1 MMSGMEVT
9 PWWQT
14 LIALV
19 MHSDQLLLHLA
30 TNQSHWIY
38 VVVFLILFC
47 ETGVIIAAF
56 LPGDSLLFFVGAL
69 AAQGELDLSLML
81 LLMFTAAV
89 LGGVLNYQVGH
100 WSSQRWLHGRASRWI
115 SQEALQ
121 SAQRFYAH
129 HGGKSLVLA
138 RFAPILRTFAP
149 FVAGLSHMPYL
160 LFTYY
165 NVLGALLW
173 ISSLTYL
180 GYFFGN
186 LPVVKNNLHYLLLA
200 IIGLL
205 LAIVGLSLLLPLV
218 KWWRRRRAANLQ
230 DHKP

>member
-1 MMSGMEVT
+1 MMSGVEII
-9 PWWQT
+9 PWWRT
-14 LIALV
+14 LADLV

-30 TNQSHWIY
+30 THQGHWLY

-47 ETGVIIAAF
+47 ETGVLVAAF

-69 AAQGELDLSLML
+69 AAQGELNLSLML

-89 LGGVLNYQVGH
+89 LGGVLNYHVGH
-100 WSSQRWLHGRASRWI
+100 WSSQRWLRSRASRWI
-115 SQEALQ
+115 SQDAVQ
-121 SAQRFYAH
+121 AAQHFYVR

-138 RFAPILRTFAP
+138 RFAPVLRTFAP

-173 ISSLTYL
+173 ISTLTYA

-186 LPVVKNNLHYLLLA
+186 LSVVKNNLHYLLLSV
-200 IIGLL
+200 IGLL
-205 LAIVGLSLLLPLV
+205 LGFIGISLLLPLV
-218 KWWRRRRAANLQ
+218 KWWRQRAANIRG
-230 DHKP
+230 HKP